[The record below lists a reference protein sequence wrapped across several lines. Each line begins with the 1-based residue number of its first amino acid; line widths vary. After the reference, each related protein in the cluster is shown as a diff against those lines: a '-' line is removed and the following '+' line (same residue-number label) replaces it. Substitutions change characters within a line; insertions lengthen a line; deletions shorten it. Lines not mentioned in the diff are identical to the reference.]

1 VGGLRPTTWGEGVL
15 RCPLDVDFL
24 CLTET
29 WLLPGS
35 SRDEYV
41 PPGFELI
48 VHSCRPCNHLPGS
61 RGAGRHSGGISVY
74 RRCSTSHL
82 WGPANFT
89 EDVAAGIVWVAL
101 PAVRLTF
108 AICYF
113 GPPYRSTGIDF
124 DPLLPG
130 ITSAQGLGH
139 VVLLLGDFNAW
150 IGTNFCD
157 VPLPS
162 SAASQGEEDLSIYSC
177 IPRDRQCT
185 CPSTNSRGKQL
196 LTRLRACQLVVLNG
210 RISGLHQN
218 NDEHTYHS
226 CMNGS
231 DTLLDYA
238 CLSATAFNR
247 AKSLTFHTLPAF
259 EHRYMLLSLHV
270 SPIRSSPTLPRPVFR
285 PNIGNA
291 RGQRV
296 MVDRLQD
303 CLPALV
309 SLRASLQTD
318 DFPLGEAVSSLT
330 SIVQSATSS
339 PVFPLAPRQQ
349 APWWDQSCTAS
360 KLSLTTAH
368 RMYLDLRCRSGTT
381 VVSVRAAKEVYRQAH
396 TAHKR
401 LCRRKGR
408 DWDLAQE
415 AARIDSFFHSPRTF
429 WNSWQAR
436 PRTLPLQDMSVWT
449 AHFRSVLD
457 PELRARPP
465 LSRLGRNLRHSC
477 LAAQGNLLRATQASY
492 DEHHHAFLAD
502 LNDPLHEADVALSLA
517 ALRNG
522 AAADGQGL
530 TAEALRACWMP
541 WMEDP
546 STPLP
551 GPYIPAHLLFRTCL
565 HSILSRMWSDPWPPS
580 LTCSVLVPVP
590 KGPPSLDPNRY
601 RGIAV
606 SSVITK
612 LHEHILFTR
621 ADEASEQHGMRAPTQ
636 CGFRKKHGP
645 LEATF
650 VLNHLITKARHS
662 RRRLCVIFVDF
673 EKAFDLVPRE
683 ELLARAARLG
693 FHGRFLSALER
704 LYVEVLYKI
713 RVGSADSPPLPSTTG
728 TKQGSHL
735 SPLLFGWFVEQLHG
749 ILLSETEDDPG
760 TTIGDHR
767 VPDLL
772 YADDTALV
780 ASLSTPLGEVDV
792 SQAQRYLD
800 LLSSFCDIFGMRVN
814 VHKTTAVEFVPSG
827 LAPTPGLTLTYRGDV
842 IPVKPECIY
851 MGLLWKHDQP
861 LFHSHRAHA
870 YVVGLR
876 ALHGM
881 LARCKGMGITRP
893 DLLSRLFKIL
903 VRSTFSYGCQ
913 VWGVATFRHTSDP
926 RLMFGSQEIN
936 PGEHLQMMFL
946 RHLAGVGT
954 SAVRLTI
961 LAEYGHHPIMHYY
974 LKLATR
980 FWNRTLDADPSSLV
994 HQALLADIELSRSGC
1009 RSCWSSFFL
1018 RAMHSLGLGGLGLT
1032 PSSLVASETR
1042 FRIPD
1047 LVTALQ
1053 ALAMASFALVSVP
1066 RCPRTCSSDVVHMMT
1081 YRYWV
1086 GMEPSQ
1092 VAPHCRVSIPLEAR
1106 HALTRLR
1113 LSCSPLEVNTGRF
1126 QARPRHTRT
1135 CHVCVA
1141 CPSFALAHPF
1151 FPQPAAPPCED
1162 IRHFLLEC
1170 PLYDLI
1176 RGDPLFFPL
1185 FRAFTPP
1192 HRPPPS
1198 SCLRSL
1204 LNHPL
1209 QALLARCVL
1218 RMFSLRSALLSHDVC
1233 WGSPHPFIPPPGHPF
1248 RYVWFLDMVEHFS

>member
-1 VGGLRPTTWGEGVL
+1 MGGLRPTTWGEGVL

-24 CLTET
+24 CFTET

-41 PPGFELI
+41 PPGFELL

-218 NDEHTYHS
+218 NDEHT
-226 CMNGS
+226 
-231 DTLLDYA
+231 
-238 CLSATAFNR
+238 R
-247 AKSLTFHTLPAF
+247 
-259 EHRYMLLSLHV
+259 
-270 SPIRSSPTLPRPVFR
+270 
-285 PNIGNA
+285 
-291 RGQRV
+291 
-296 MVDRLQD
+296 
-303 CLPALV
+303 
-309 SLRASLQTD
+309 
-318 DFPLGEAVSSLT
+318 
-330 SIVQSATSS
+330 
-339 PVFPLAPRQQ
+339 
-349 APWWDQSCTAS
+349 
-360 KLSLTTAH
+360 
-368 RMYLDLRCRSGTT
+368 
-381 VVSVRAAKEVYRQAH
+381 
-396 TAHKR
+396 
-401 LCRRKGR
+401 
-408 DWDLAQE
+408 
-415 AARIDSFFHSPRTF
+415 
-429 WNSWQAR
+429 
-436 PRTLPLQDMSVWT
+436 
-449 AHFRSVLD
+449 
-457 PELRARPP
+457 
-465 LSRLGRNLRHSC
+465 
-477 LAAQGNLLRATQASY
+477 
-492 DEHHHAFLAD
+492 
-502 LNDPLHEADVALSLA
+502 
-517 ALRNG
+517 
-522 AAADGQGL
+522 
-530 TAEALRACWMP
+530 
-541 WMEDP
+541 
-546 STPLP
+546 
-551 GPYIPAHLLFRTCL
+551 
-565 HSILSRMWSDPWPPS
+565 
-580 LTCSVLVPVP
+580 
-590 KGPPSLDPNRY
+590 
-601 RGIAV
+601 
-606 SSVITK
+606 
-612 LHEHILFTR
+612 
-621 ADEASEQHGMRAPTQ
+621 
-636 CGFRKKHGP
+636 
-645 LEATF
+645 
-650 VLNHLITKARHS
+650 
-662 RRRLCVIFVDF
+662 
-673 EKAFDLVPRE
+673 
-683 ELLARAARLG
+683 
-693 FHGRFLSALER
+693 
-704 LYVEVLYKI
+704 
-713 RVGSADSPPLPSTTG
+713 
-728 TKQGSHL
+728 
-735 SPLLFGWFVEQLHG
+735 
-749 ILLSETEDDPG
+749 
-760 TTIGDHR
+760 
-767 VPDLL
+767 
-772 YADDTALV
+772 
-780 ASLSTPLGEVDV
+780 
-792 SQAQRYLD
+792 AQRHLD